1 MLCPALD
8 CGTQNWDRILHA
20 LPNPF
25 GFKSLTV
32 SICISVG
39 GLWQALELLTCCCLS
54 SWCSSQSL
62 PTGIGWGLALATCG
76 YQTLLSHH
84 APFQVALLQCL
95 PAWHWLLL
103 ACIGDH
109 WTNHVTHWQHE
120 SWEKSNFE
128 GAASCCHAV
137 ASGVQVRPA
146 MPGCIESNC
155 DACDLI

>member
-76 YQTLLSHH
+76 YQMLLSHL
-84 APFQVALLQCL
+84 ALSRLQSCSACLRGIGSFWLALVTIGQIMWLIDNMRAGRKAILRALPVVAMRLPAVCRSGQQCL
-95 PAWHWLLL
+95 AALK
-103 ACIGDH
+103 ATV
-109 WTNHVTHWQHE
+109 TNWYY
-120 SWEKSNFE
+120 
-128 GAASCCHAV
+128 
-137 ASGVQVRPA
+137 
-146 MPGCIESNC
+146 
-155 DACDLI
+155 